1 MEPWIRRYWSKFI
14 REISKG
20 LRDSLSPLGN
30 SVKYST
36 KKERMSLCDL
46 KHITQ
51 LLLPQPCPTW
61 SHGQLLHGSVWPCM
75 SWLSLPLQS
84 SLEPFSA
91 PSLHSNASII
101 FQSLMLVMFL
111 FYHVVCLYYFLSL
124 ECSFCPFLLV
134 NTQLSFISQ
143 LHHHFLE
150 KPFLIPHLGQCPII
164 SSHITKTLAFTEVSQ
179 IVIFMFNYVIIRLIV
194 LFSFISFIACF
205 CTTSNP

>member
-1 MEPWIRRYWSKFI
+1 MERWIRRYWSQFL

-20 LRDSLSPLGN
+20 LRDSLSPLRN
-30 SVKYST
+30 SVKYSM
-36 KKERMSLCDL
+36 KKELMSLCDL
-46 KHITQ
+46 KHITP
-51 LLLPQPCPTW
+51 LLLPQPWTS
-61 SHGQLLHGSVWPCM
+61 SHGQLHGSVWPCM
-75 SWLSLPLQS
+75 SGPLLPLQS
-84 SLEPFSA
+84 PLGPLSA
-91 PSLHSNASII
+91 PSLHSNASVI

-111 FYHVVCLYYFLSL
+111 FYHIVCLYYFLSL

-134 NTQLSFISQ
+134 TMQLSFISQ

-164 SSHITKTLAFTEVSQ
+164 SSYITKTLAFKEVFSN
-179 IVIFMFNYVIIRLIV
+179 VIFVFIYVVIRLIV